1 MLSGRA
7 HHAKRSLVEQS
18 HAQSLKR
25 LTSLGSRW
33 DALPVR
39 RRPLSVKLVATLW
52 LVTYVVCI
60 GLVCS
65 FILFEVLDV
74 DGSDFPTPPTTT
86 TPIKLA
92 EPAHEIKR
100 ALLSGPAQLWML
112 LSVVVLV
119 LEASRSVRPRMLRPS
134 PAPAAGVAL
143 VSPCPAPRS
152 QTPLRPPDRFAAFTG
167 SITSDRGKRLC
178 SG

>member
-1 MLSGRA
+1 M
-7 HHAKRSLVEQS
+7 
-18 HAQSLKR
+18 

-33 DALPVR
+33 DALPVNR
-39 RRPLSVKLVATLW
+39 RRLSVKLMAALW
-52 LVTYVVCI
+52 LATYVVCI

-74 DGSDFPTPPTTT
+74 DGSDFPTPPTTS

-112 LSVVVLV
+112 LSIVVLV
-119 LEASRSVRPRMLRPS
+119 LEASGLRQLGVPAH
-134 PAPAAGVAL
+134 APAQPGPRGRRGPRLAL
-143 VSPCPAPRS
+143 PRASLADSAPS
-152 QTPLRPPDRFAAFTG
+152 A
-167 SITSDRGKRLC
+167 
-178 SG
+178 

>member
-1 MLSGRA
+1 RRG
-7 HHAKRSLVEQS
+7 
-18 HAQSLKR
+18 HAQPQPGRGRLGAVPEGASRGSAGGAGQK
-25 LTSLGSRW
+25 LTSSGARW

-39 RRPLSVKLVATLW
+39 KRLPVRLMAFLW
-52 LVTYVVCI
+52 LATYVVCI

-65 FILFEVLDV
+65 FILFEVLDI

-100 ALLSGPAQLWML
+100 ALVSGPAQLWML

-119 LEASRSVRPRMLRPS
+119 LEASGLRQVS
-134 PAPAAGVAL
+134 LPAH
-143 VSPCPAPRS
+143 
-152 QTPLRPPDRFAAFTG
+152 
-167 SITSDRGKRLC
+167 
-178 SG
+178 